1 MAGLSLMAGGGV
13 QAALPPS
20 QAAGTT
26 TITQQAYVVGSGA
39 DVSAGGEKTAGL
51 GTAAGAF
58 LGTVVLVWLWW
69 SLPH

>member
-26 TITQQAYVVGSGA
+26 TITQMAYGVGSGA
-39 DVSAGGEKTAGL
+39 DAGASSRKVAGL
-51 GTAAGAF
+51 GTAAGAVI
-58 LGTVVLVWLWW
+58 GTAVLAWLWW
-69 SLPH
+69 TLPH